1 MVNGDPWDIMARL
14 NDEVK
19 ELRNEVTKMYD
30 EIRELRN
37 ENVKLQKKVASLE
50 AKIDTTLKNYNFTMF
65 FIKWVVT
72 PLIVI
77 LGALA
82 GVKMVIPNP

>member
-1 MVNGDPWDIMARL
+1 MVNGDPWDTIARL
-14 NDEVK
+14 NDEIK
-19 ELRNEVTKMYD
+19 ELRGEIAKMND
-30 EIRELRN
+30 EIKELRS

-50 AKIDTTLKNYNFTMF
+50 AKIDATLKNYNFTMF
-65 FIKWVVT
+65 FIRWVVT

-82 GVKMVIPNP
+82 GVRMVIPNP